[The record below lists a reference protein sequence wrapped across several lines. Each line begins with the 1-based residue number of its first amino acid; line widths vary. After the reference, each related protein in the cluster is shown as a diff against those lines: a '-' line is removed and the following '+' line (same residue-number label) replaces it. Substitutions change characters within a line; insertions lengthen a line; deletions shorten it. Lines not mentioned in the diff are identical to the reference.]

1 MNNPFMRA
9 DAGGS
14 FLPTDYVKQRGEARA
29 NILCLSLFG
38 AVMFTVVAAF
48 FVTNRQWLT
57 VRAEQRMINVEYTA
71 EAQKIEQ
78 LKLLEGQKSQMLE
91 KAEITTALL
100 ERVPR
105 SVLLAELIM
114 RMPRQVTLLDLSL
127 EGKRISEP
135 VQAASTKAGT
145 LTKGGASRGSAQPTP
160 TAEPA
165 VRVTVPKIQ
174 QTLRIQGVAKQNED
188 IADYYASLKQCLLL
202 EDVELTYIKARKIN
216 DADLREFE
224 FTATIRPDADAR
236 SIEPVE
242 KPIQGS
248 QPAMPTGVSSA
259 TEGGGGD

>member
-14 FLPTDYVKQRGEARA
+14 FLPSDYVKERGEARA

-57 VRAEQRMINVEYTA
+57 VRSEQRTINVEYTA

-78 LKLLEGQKSQMLE
+78 LKLLEGQKAQMLE

-114 RMPRQVTLLDLSL
+114 RMPRQVTLLDLAL

-135 VQAASTKAGT
+135 VQSASAQPGT
-145 LTKGGASRGSAQPTP
+145 LTKGRGGTTTP
-160 TAEPA
+160 EPPKPEA
-165 VRVTVPKIQ
+165 RVTVPKIQ
-174 QTLRIQGVAKQNED
+174 HTLRIQGVAKQNQD

-202 EDVELTYIKARKIN
+202 ADVELTYIKARKIN
-216 DADLREFE
+216 DAELREFE

-248 QPAMPTGVSSA
+248 QPALPTGISSA
-259 TEGGGGD
+259 SEREGNAP